1 MKKYIK
7 FLSGLLALCII
18 AASAC
23 GCGEN
28 NKGASTVKKPSKP
41 QSQSSSDN
49 SSDDLS
55 SDISLDGDTDID
67 ISDDF
72 DGLDDISLDDFDFNF
87 TTNQVFTF
95 GKTPVKSNIKGTGGV
110 LPCWWYFPDSTID
123 GGYSEN
129 DIQVAVEQLK
139 NMDVSIVRCLSFQPG
154 YAWDEASGTYNWDST
169 YMQAFYRYATV
180 LKDNG
185 MEIVINP
192 NRNLAGS
199 EAGEPI
205 CTPFK
210 KASDAKNE
218 EEYNRLY
225 GEWVVE
231 LINEVIIKRGFTN
244 IKYLMY
250 NTEANNISGITTESE
265 EAYYAKHKEYFDT
278 YLSRVKASDKAM
290 REAGVRDYLK
300 IVGPNTVNGSIATG
314 FQKYCGTRW
323 LEWAVQ
329 YGNDCIDI
337 YSAHFYAYLDDYTQ
351 DAYNDLLKQ
360 EKEFI
365 EIVKPTGKEFWH
377 DEFNTIKKG
386 SSSALTK
393 EDDPLKATTMAS
405 MVLAMYEGG
414 GQSALLWYLFDVKWP
429 GTDLTAP
436 PERFE
441 GIHYGGV
448 CPVSYESTIPYTA
461 YYMWCALGSAVKTGD
476 TVYAGT
482 TDGENFH
489 SMLFKHA
496 DGTYSIVA
504 VNITWD
510 KTNVTF
516 NLPVSLKGREFTKTV
531 YDPTQVTPTTE
542 YKPLEPSGTVK
553 ITNSFKDTVGS
564 YQVVVYNQK

>member
-7 FLSGLLALCII
+7 FISGVLALCILT
-18 AASAC
+18 ATVC
-23 GCGEN
+23 GCDKN
-28 NKGASTVKKPSKP
+28 SGASTVKKPSKP
-41 QSQSSSDN
+41 QTADSSDTSSDN
-49 SSDDLS
+49 SSDNTS
-55 SDISLDGDTDID
+55 SDDDTSID

-72 DGLDDISLDDFDFNF
+72 EDLDFDIDF

-95 GKTPVKSNIKGTGGV
+95 AKTAVNSNIKGTGGI

-123 GGYSEN
+123 GGYSES
-129 DIQVAVEQLK
+129 DIQIAVEQLK
-139 NMDVSIVRCLSFQPG
+139 NMKVSIVRCLSFQPG
-154 YAWDEASGTYNWDST
+154 YAWDEASSSYNWDSV
-169 YMQAFYRYATV
+169 YMKAFYRYAKV

-192 NRNLAGS
+192 NRNLADPQ
-199 EAGEPI
+199 AGEPV

-210 KASDAKNE
+210 RASDAKNE
-218 EEYNRLY
+218 DEYNRLY

-250 NTEANNISGITTESE
+250 NTEANNIGDVKADNET
-265 EAYYAKHKEYFDT
+265 AYYAEHKKYFDL
-278 YLSRVKASDKAM
+278 YLGRIKASDKAM
-290 REAGVRDYLK
+290 REAGVRNYLK
-300 IVGPNTVNGSIATG
+300 IVGPNAVTAPTAKGYE
-314 FQKYCGTRW
+314 KHCGKRW

-337 YSAHFYAYLDDYTQ
+337 YSAHFYAYLTDYTQ
-351 DAYNDLLKQ
+351 DAYHDLLKQ
-360 EKEFI
+360 EQEFV

-377 DEFNTIKKG
+377 DEFNTMKQG
-386 SSSALTK
+386 YSSATEK
-393 EDDPLKATTMAS
+393 EDDPLQPTTLAS

-414 GQSALLWYLFDVKWP
+414 AQSSMLWYLFDVKWP
-429 GTDLTAP
+429 ESDLTAP

-448 CPVSYESTIPYTA
+448 CPVSYESTIPYTS
-461 YYMWCALGSAVKTGD
+461 YYLWCALGSAIKTGD
-476 TVYAGT
+476 TVYSGST
-482 TDGENFH
+482 TGENFH
-489 SMLFKHA
+489 SVMFKHA

-510 KTNVTF
+510 KTDVTF
-516 NLPVSLKGREFTKTV
+516 KLPVSLKGKEFTKTV
-531 YDPTQVTPTTE
+531 YDPTTVTPTTE
-542 YKPLEPSGTVK
+542 YKPLEPMGTVK
-553 ITNSFKDTVGS
+553 ITSSFKDTIGS

>member
-7 FLSGLLALCII
+7 LLSGFLAISII
-18 AASAC
+18 AISAC

-28 NKGASTVKKPSKP
+28 ENVSLVQKTSEP
-41 QSQSSSDN
+41 QSADSSDN
-49 SSDDLS
+49 SSLEDNSFTDNS
-55 SDISLDGDTDID
+55 SDNS
-67 ISDDF
+67 SNFDDF
-72 DGLDDISLDDFDFNF
+72 DLDDFNFDF

-95 GKTPVKSNIKGTGGV
+95 SKTPVNSNIKGTGGV

-123 GGYSEN
+123 GGYSES
-129 DIQVAVEQLK
+129 DIQIAVEQLK
-139 NMDVSIVRCLSFQPG
+139 NMNVSIVRCLSFQPG
-154 YAWDEASGTYNWDST
+154 YAWDEASESYNWDSV

-185 MEIVINP
+185 IEIVINP
-192 NRNLAGS
+192 NRSLEGPQ
-199 EAGEPI
+199 AGEPV

-210 KASDAKNE
+210 EASDAKDE
-218 EEYNRLY
+218 DEYNRLY

-244 IKYLMY
+244 VKYLMY

-265 EAYYAKHKEYFDT
+265 EAYYAEHKKYFDT
-278 YLSRVKASDKAM
+278 YLSRIKASDKAM

-300 IVGPNTVNGSIATG
+300 IVGPNTVNGSTATG

-351 DAYNDLLKQ
+351 DAYSDLLRQ

-386 SSSALTK
+386 YTSASER
-393 EDDPLKATTMAS
+393 EDDPLAATTLAS

-414 GQSALLWYLFDVKWP
+414 AESSLLWYLFDVKWP
-429 GTDLTAP
+429 ESNLTAP

-461 YYMWCALGSAVKTGD
+461 YYMWCALGSAIKTGD
-476 TVYAGT
+476 TVYSGT

-489 SMLFKHA
+489 SMLFKHS

-510 KTNVTF
+510 KTDVTF
-516 NLPVSLKGREFTKTV
+516 KLPMSLQDREFTKTV
-531 YDPTQVTPTTE
+531 YAPTTIIPTTE
-542 YKPLEPSGTVK
+542 YKPLEPTGTVK
-553 ITNSFKDTVGS
+553 ITNSFKDTIGS

>member
-7 FLSGLLALCII
+7 LISCILTLCILFV
-18 AASAC
+18 SVC
-23 GCGEN
+23 GCGDKETP
-28 NKGASTVKKPSKP
+28 TVKKPSKP
-41 QSQSSSDN
+41 QNASSSDN
-49 SSDDLS
+49 SSSDDES
-55 SDISLDGDTDID
+55 VID
-67 ISDDF
+67 IPDDF
-72 DGLDDISLDDFDFNF
+72 DDIDLDDFDFEF

-95 GKTPVKSNIKGTGGV
+95 SKTAVNSNIKGTGGV

-123 GGYSEN
+123 GGYSES
-129 DIQVAVEQLK
+129 DIQIAVEQLK
-139 NMDVSIVRCLSFQPG
+139 NMNVSIVRCLSFQPG
-154 YAWDEASGTYNWDST
+154 YAWDEASGTYNWDSV
-169 YMQAFYRYATV
+169 YMRAFYRYATV

-199 EAGEPI
+199 EAGEPV

-225 GEWVVE
+225 GEWIVE
-231 LINEVIIKRGFTN
+231 LIKEVIIKRGFTN

-250 NTEANNISGITTESE
+250 DTEANNISGISTESE
-265 EAYYAKHKEYFDT
+265 EVYYAEHKKHFDT
-278 YLSRVKASDKAM
+278 YLGRVKASDKAM
-290 REAGVRDYLK
+290 RAAGLRDYLK
-300 IVGPNTVNGSIATG
+300 IVGPNSVNESTAKG

-337 YSAHFYAYLDDYTQ
+337 YSAHFYGYLDDFTQ
-351 DAYNDLLKQ
+351 DEYNNLL
-360 EKEFI
+360 EKEKEYV

-377 DEFNTIKKG
+377 DEFNAVKKG
-386 SSSALTK
+386 TGSAPTRVD
-393 EDDPLKATTMAS
+393 EDPLKATTVAS
-405 MVLAMYEGG
+405 MVMAMYEGG
-414 GQSALLWYLFDVKWP
+414 AESSLLWYLFDVKWP
-429 GTDLTAP
+429 ETELTTP

-448 CPVSYESTIPYTA
+448 CPVSYESTIPYYS
-461 YYMWCALGSAVKTGD
+461 YYMWCALGSAIKTGD
-476 TVYAGT
+476 TVYSGT

-489 SMLFKHA
+489 SMLFKHS

-510 KTNVTF
+510 KTDVTF
-516 NLPVSLKGREFTKTV
+516 KLPESLKGREFTKTV
-531 YDPTQVTPTTE
+531 YDPTTVTPTTE
-542 YKPLEPSGTVK
+542 YKPLDPVGSVK
-553 ITNSFKDTVGS
+553 ITNEFEDTIGS